1 MAVAPLLGDGIV
13 MRILF
18 VVHRY
23 GIEVRGGAEG
33 ACRELATRLAARGH
47 DVTVLTTRALGYRTW
62 EPHYASGEE
71 VLDGV
76 RVVRLENRVRDVEAF
91 DRLHLRIERADD
103 PIATPLQAA
112 WIEAQG
118 PVVPDLPGWFADH
131 APEHDVAVFLPYL
144 YGTTT
149 TGLPAASGRIP
160 TVLVPCLH
168 PEPPLRL
175 HAFDEVA
182 DLADLVAFLTP
193 EEALLFRERF
203 RPRARSL
210 VAGLGV
216 DDHDHEPSAAL
227 PPEVGDKPFVLYLG
241 RIDPSK
247 GTDWLVD
254 AFAQHRRRSPHD
266 LRLVM
271 AGDPVVTPPATDG
284 VILTGIVD
292 DATRTA
298 LLRSAR
304 ALVHPSPFESFS
316 LVVMEAWSER
326 TPVLATRSNDVLRGH
341 LDRSGGGIGFDD
353 ANELS
358 AALDLLTEDIGL
370 RDRLGIAGRLYVDR
384 DHRWEAVLDRWERAL
399 RRATNSGVGLR

>member
-131 APEHDVAVFLPYL
+131 APELGHTAMDLRML
-144 YGTTT
+144 
-149 TGLPAASGRIP
+149 
-160 TVLVPCLH
+160 VLFGSA
-168 PEPPLRL
+168 ERTREE
-175 HAFDEVA
+175 FT
-182 DLADLVAFLTP
+182 DLAG
-193 EEALLFRERF
+193 
-203 RPRARSL
+203 RAGLKITDTRT
-210 VAGLGV
+210 AGLGL
-216 DDHDHEPSAAL
+216 SLITCTLA
-227 PPEVGDKPFVLYLG
+227 
-241 RIDPSK
+241 
-247 GTDWLVD
+247 GT
-254 AFAQHRRRSPHD
+254 
-266 LRLVM
+266 
-271 AGDPVVTPPATDG
+271 AG
-284 VILTGIVD
+284 
-292 DATRTA
+292 
-298 LLRSAR
+298 
-304 ALVHPSPFESFS
+304 
-316 LVVMEAWSER
+316 
-326 TPVLATRSNDVLRGH
+326 
-341 LDRSGGGIGFDD
+341 
-353 ANELS
+353 
-358 AALDLLTEDIGL
+358 
-370 RDRLGIAGRLYVDR
+370 
-384 DHRWEAVLDRWERAL
+384 
-399 RRATNSGVGLR
+399 